1 MSGGGYLV
9 VKGLKLVLL
18 DILLDLLICVVLLP
32 EIYFIDLVVM
42 RHSSNSL
49 SYRFKNQRL
58 PSIFQL
64 IMPNLIEFNSP
75 LFIFPE

>member
-1 MSGGGYLV
+1 LV
-9 VKGLKLVLL
+9 VKGLKMVLL

-32 EIYFIDLVVM
+32 EVYFVDLVVM

-49 SYRFKNQRL
+49 GYGFKNKWL

-75 LFIFPE
+75 LFIFTE